1 MSRFAWT
8 DEAVDLL
15 HRIYADTPTN
25 QVAAQIGA
33 TPEQVYHK
41 VQRIGLRKSAAYMA
55 SVAACRLRKG
65 DNVGAA
71 TRFKPGLTPWNK
83 GQKHP
88 STGRSIDTQFKPGNR
103 SGKALEI
110 YQPIGAE
117 RLSKDGYLE
126 RKIHDGRP
134 RHRRWRA
141 VHLLEWE
148 AINGPLPA
156 GHAVVFR
163 DGNKRNITIDN
174 LELVTRAELMRR
186 NSVYR
191 YGQEIA
197 QLALLRGKITKQINR
212 SLKNGQSG
220 VAQNAVS
227 DA

>member
-1 MSRFAWT
+1 MGIGMSRYVWT
-8 DEAVDLL
+8 AEAVAMLQRL
-15 HRIYADTPTN
+15 YADTPTD
-25 QVAAQIGA
+25 QIAAQIGV

-55 SVAACRLRKG
+55 SVAA
-65 DNVGAA
+65 A

-88 STGRSIDTQFKPGNR
+88 STGRAIDTQFKPGTR
-103 SGKALEI
+103 SGKALEN

-134 RHRRWRA
+134 FQRRWRA

-163 DGNKRNITIDN
+163 DGNKRNIALDN

-191 YGQEIA
+191 HGMEIA
-197 QLALLRGKITKQINR
+197 QLSMLRGKITKQINR
-212 SLKNGQSG
+212 SKNHG
-220 VAQNAVS
+220 
-227 DA
+227 

>member
-1 MSRFAWT
+1 MTRFIWT
-8 DEAVDLL
+8 DEAVALL
-15 HRIYADTPTN
+15 QSLYPDTPTD
-25 QVAAQIGA
+25 QIAAQIGA

-55 SVAACRLRKG
+55 TVAACRLRKG

-71 TRFKPGLTPWNK
+71 TRFKPGLVPWNK

-88 STGRSIDTQFKPGNR
+88 STGRAIDTQFKPGNR

-110 YQPIGAE
+110 YQPIGTE

-126 RKIHDGRP
+126 RKIHDGWP
-134 RHRRWRA
+134 LKRRWRA
-141 VHLLEWE
+141 VHLLAWE

-163 DGNKRNITIDN
+163 DGNKRNIALDN

-191 YGQEIA
+191 HGIEIA
-197 QLALLRGKITKQINR
+197 QLAMLRGKLTNQINKR
-212 SLKNGQSG
+212 KNHVG
-220 VAQNAVS
+220 
-227 DA
+227 

>member
-1 MSRFAWT
+1 MSRYVWT
-8 DEAVDLL
+8 DEAVALL
-15 HRIYADTPTN
+15 HRIYADTPTD
-25 QVAAQIGA
+25 QIAAQIGA

-55 SVAACRLRKG
+55 SAAACRLLKG

-88 STGRSIDTQFKPGNR
+88 STGRAIDTQFKPGNR

-110 YQPIGAE
+110 YQPIGTE

-126 RKIHDGRP
+126 RKIHVGWP
-134 RHRRWRA
+134 LQRRWRA
-141 VHLLEWE
+141 VHLLAWE

-163 DGNKRNITIDN
+163 DGNKRNIALDN

-191 YGQEIA
+191 HGMEIA
-197 QLALLRGKITKQINR
+197 QLSMLRGKITKQINR
-212 SLKNGQSG
+212 SKNHG
-220 VAQNAVS
+220 
-227 DA
+227 

>member
-1 MSRFAWT
+1 MSRYVWT
-8 DEAVDLL
+8 DEAVALL
-15 HRIYADTPTN
+15 QRLYADTPTS
-25 QVAAQIGA
+25 QIAAQIGA

-55 SVAACRLRKG
+55 SVFACRLLKG

-88 STGRSIDTQFKPGNR
+88 STGRAIDTQFKPGNR
-103 SGKALEI
+103 SGKALEN

-134 RHRRWRA
+134 LQRRWRA

-148 AINGPLPA
+148 AINGPLPL

-163 DGNKRNITIDN
+163 DGNKRNLALDN

-191 YGQEIA
+191 FGMEIA
-197 QLALLRGKITKQINR
+197 QLSVLRGKITKQINKR
-212 SLKNGQSG
+212 KNHVG
-220 VAQNAVS
+220 
-227 DA
+227 

>member
-1 MSRFAWT
+1 MSRFVWT
-8 DEAVDLL
+8 DEAVALL
-15 HRIYADTPTN
+15 QSLYPDTPTD
-25 QVAAQIGA
+25 QIAAQIGA

-55 SVAACRLRKG
+55 TVAACRLLKG

-71 TRFKPGLTPWNK
+71 TRFKPGLVPWNK

-88 STGRSIDTQFKPGNR
+88 STGRAIDTQFKPGNR
-103 SGKALEI
+103 SGNALEI
-110 YQPIGAE
+110 YQPIGTE

-126 RKIHDGRP
+126 RKIHDGWP
-134 RHRRWRA
+134 LKRRWRA
-141 VHLLEWE
+141 VHLLAWE

-163 DGNKRNITIDN
+163 DGNKRNIALDN

-191 YGQEIA
+191 HGIEIA
-197 QLALLRGKITKQINR
+197 QLAMLRGKLTKQINKR
-212 SLKNGQSG
+212 KNNVG
-220 VAQNAVS
+220 
-227 DA
+227 

>member
-1 MSRFAWT
+1 MSRFVWT
-8 DEAVDLL
+8 DEAVALL
-15 HRIYADTPTN
+15 RRLYADTPTDLI
-25 QVAAQIGA
+25 AAQIGA

-41 VQRIGLRKSAAYMA
+41 VQSLGIRKSAEYMA
-55 SVAACRLRKG
+55 SEVACRLRRG

-71 TRFKPGLTPWNK
+71 TRFKPGLVPWNK

-88 STGRSIDTQFKPGNR
+88 STGRAIDTQFKPGNR
-103 SGKALEI
+103 SGRALEI
-110 YQPIGAE
+110 YQPIGTE

-126 RKIHDGRP
+126 RKIHDGWP
-134 RHRRWRA
+134 LQRRWRA

-163 DGNKRNITIDN
+163 DGNKRNLALDN

-197 QLALLRGKITKQINR
+197 QLSLLRGNITKQINKR
-212 SLKNGQSG
+212 KNHVG
-220 VAQNAVS
+220 
-227 DA
+227 

>member
-1 MSRFAWT
+1 MSRYVWT
-8 DEAVDLL
+8 DEAVALL
-15 HRIYADTPTN
+15 HRIYADTPTD
-25 QVAAQIGA
+25 QIAAQIGV

-55 SVAACRLRKG
+55 SAAACRLLKG

-88 STGRSIDTQFKPGNR
+88 STGRAIDTQFKPGNR

-110 YQPIGAE
+110 YQPIGTE

-126 RKIHDGRP
+126 RKIHDGWP
-134 RHRRWRA
+134 LQRRWRA
-141 VHLLEWE
+141 VHLLAWE

-163 DGNKRNITIDN
+163 DGNKRNIALDN

-191 YGQEIA
+191 HGMEIA
-197 QLALLRGKITKQINR
+197 QLSMLRGKITKQINR
-212 SLKNGQSG
+212 SKNHG
-220 VAQNAVS
+220 
-227 DA
+227 

>member
-1 MSRFAWT
+1 MSRFIWT
-8 DEAVDLL
+8 DESVALL
-15 HRIYADTPTN
+15 HRLYADTPTD
-25 QVAAQIGA
+25 QIAAQIGA

-65 DNVGAA
+65 DNVGAE
-71 TRFKPGLTPWNK
+71 TRFKPGVVPWNK
-83 GQKHP
+83 GQKQP
-88 STGRSIDTQFKPGNR
+88 STGRAIDTQFKPGNR

-110 YQPIGAE
+110 YQPIGTE

-126 RKIHDGRP
+126 RKIHDGWP
-134 RHRRWRA
+134 LKRRWRA
-141 VHLLEWE
+141 VHLLAWE

-163 DGNKRNITIDN
+163 DGNKRNIALDN

-191 YGQEIA
+191 HGIEIA
-197 QLALLRGKITKQINR
+197 QLAMLRGKITKQINKR
-212 SLKNGQSG
+212 KNHVG
-220 VAQNAVS
+220 
-227 DA
+227 

>member
-1 MSRFAWT
+1 MGIGMSRYVWT
-8 DEAVDLL
+8 AEAVAMLQRL
-15 HRIYADTPTN
+15 YADTPTD
-25 QVAAQIGA
+25 QIAAQIGV

-55 SVAACRLRKG
+55 SVAACRLLKG

-88 STGRSIDTQFKPGNR
+88 STGRAIDTQFKPGTR
-103 SGKALEI
+103 SGKALEN

-134 RHRRWRA
+134 FQRRWRA

-148 AINGPLPA
+148 AINGLLPA

-163 DGNKRNITIDN
+163 DGNKRNIALDN

-191 YGQEIA
+191 YGMEIA
-197 QLALLRGKITKQINR
+197 QMSILRGKITKQINKR
-212 SLKNGQSG
+212 KNHVG
-220 VAQNAVS
+220 
-227 DA
+227 

>member
-1 MSRFAWT
+1 MGIGMTRFVWT
-8 DEAVDLL
+8 DEAVALL
-15 HRIYADTPTN
+15 QRFYADTPTN
-25 QVAAQIGA
+25 QIAAQIGA

-41 VQRIGLRKSAAYMA
+41 VQSLGIRKSAEYMA
-55 SVAACRLRKG
+55 SEVACRLRRG

-71 TRFKPGLTPWNK
+71 TRFKPGLVPWNK

-88 STGRSIDTQFKPGNR
+88 STGRAIDTQFKPGNR
-103 SGKALEI
+103 SGRALEI
-110 YQPIGAE
+110 YQPIGTE

-126 RKIHDGRP
+126 RKIHDGWP
-134 RHRRWRA
+134 LQRRWRA

-163 DGNKRNITIDN
+163 DGNKRNLALDN

-197 QLALLRGKITKQINR
+197 QLSLLRGKITKQINKR
-212 SLKNGQSG
+212 KNHVG
-220 VAQNAVS
+220 
-227 DA
+227 

>member
-1 MSRFAWT
+1 MSRYVWT
-8 DEAVDLL
+8 DEAVALL
-15 HRIYADTPTN
+15 QRLYADTPTD
-25 QVAAQIGA
+25 QIAAQIGA

-41 VQRIGLRKSAAYMA
+41 VQMIGLRKSAAYMA
-55 SVAACRLRKG
+55 SVAACRLLKG

-83 GQKHP
+83 SQKHP
-88 STGRSIDTQFKPGNR
+88 STGRAIDTQFKPGTR
-103 SGKALEI
+103 SGKALEN
-110 YQPIGAE
+110 YQPIGTE
-117 RLSKDGYLE
+117 RLSIDGYLE

-134 RHRRWRA
+134 FQRRWRA

-163 DGNKRNITIDN
+163 DGNKRNIALDN

-191 YGQEIA
+191 HGMEIA
-197 QLALLRGKITKQINR
+197 QLSMLRGKITKQINR
-212 SLKNGQSG
+212 SKNHG
-220 VAQNAVS
+220 
-227 DA
+227 

>member
-1 MSRFAWT
+1 MSRFVWT
-8 DEAVDLL
+8 ADAVALL
-15 HRIYADTPTN
+15 HRLYADTPTD
-25 QVAAQIGA
+25 QIAAQIGA

-55 SVAACRLRKG
+55 TVAACRLRKG

-71 TRFKPGLTPWNK
+71 TRFKPGLVPWNK

-88 STGRSIDTQFKPGNR
+88 STGRAIDTQFKPGNR

-110 YQPIGAE
+110 YQPIGTE

-126 RKIHDGRP
+126 RKIHDGWP
-134 RHRRWRA
+134 LKRRWRA
-141 VHLLEWE
+141 VHLLAWE

-163 DGNKRNITIDN
+163 DGNKRNIALDN

-191 YGQEIA
+191 HGIEIA
-197 QLALLRGKITKQINR
+197 QLAMLRGKITKQINKR
-212 SLKNGQSG
+212 KNHVG
-220 VAQNAVS
+220 
-227 DA
+227 

>member
-1 MSRFAWT
+1 MSRYVWT
-8 DEAVDLL
+8 DEAVALL
-15 HRIYADTPTN
+15 QRLYADTPTS
-25 QVAAQIGA
+25 QIAAQIGA

-55 SVAACRLRKG
+55 SVFACRLLKG

-88 STGRSIDTQFKPGNR
+88 STGRAIDTQFKPGNR
-103 SGKALEI
+103 SGKALEN

-134 RHRRWRA
+134 LQRRWRA

-148 AINGPLPA
+148 AINGPLPL

-163 DGNKRNITIDN
+163 DGNKRNLALDN

-191 YGQEIA
+191 FGMEIA
-197 QLALLRGKITKQINR
+197 QLSMLRGKITKQINR
-212 SLKNGQSG
+212 SKNHG
-220 VAQNAVS
+220 
-227 DA
+227 